1 MRTGLRRSISG
12 RGFSAG
18 RVRRNHVP
26 LWLLIIKGMK
36 TMRLWTLRV
45 GTLVV
50 LLSLL
55 ASGCSNED
63 SSVLGRWEVIDKQGI
78 SVPNSFF
85 WFSMDYLEFR
95 EDGTVLALVKWP
107 PDVGRDVRLNKTA
120 RYSLVGER
128 QIEFLGACRY
138 QDPCTGAY
146 TMALSGDRLQIFD
159 ADGILTLTR
168 IGPPGKGLPPRVVGP
183 SPSPTPA
190 VTE

>member
-1 MRTGLRRSISG
+1 
-12 RGFSAG
+12 
-18 RVRRNHVP
+18 
-26 LWLLIIKGMK
+26 
-36 TMRLWTLRV
+36 MRLWILRV
-45 GTLVV
+45 GTLAV

-55 ASGCSNED
+55 ISGCGDED
-63 SSVLGRWEVIDKQGI
+63 SSVLGRWEVIYKQGI

-107 PDVGRDVRLNKTA
+107 PGVGRDVRLNKTA

-128 QIEFLGACRY
+128 QVEFVGACRY

-146 TMALSGDRLQIFD
+146 TMTLRGDRLHVFD
-159 ADGILTLTR
+159 SDGMLALVR
-168 IGPPGKGLPPRVVGP
+168 VGPPSKDLPPTIVGP

-190 VTE
+190 VAE